1 MKILLVSAY
10 ELGHQPL
17 SVAGPAAVLLDR
29 GHDVRIVDLAVDPWD
44 PTLDAWAERIA
55 ISTPMHTA
63 TRIAHEL
70 APQLSRPLACYGLY
84 ADMCD
89 DIGTV
94 VGGRDPVTG
103 LVRWIE
109 DDPGAVVSSEGVRP
123 ARDLLPDLDSYT
135 RLEVAG
141 ELRLV
146 GSVEA
151 SRGCA
156 HRCRHCPVPV
166 VHDGRIQVVAVAT
179 VLADVQQQVDRGARH
194 VSFVDPDFFNGV
206 HHARRVARALHHDFP
221 DVTFD
226 CTVKVE
232 HVLRHEAVWE
242 EMASAGCLFVVSAFE
257 SVNDVMLRRLD
268 KHHTAADAAR
278 AVMVLRDHGIE
289 VRPSWMPFTP
299 WTSLGDVHDILE
311 FVAAHD
317 LVASVD
323 PVQYTI
329 RLLLPRGSLLL
340 DQLPPLPWDADR
352 LSYVWESDLD
362 PLQQLL
368 TALVETADDA
378 PVADTYNRIRE
389 TVDLPTVTITA
400 DGGRPRLTESWFC
413 CAEPNATQIGQLLQ
427 PVAVRPTLPTPSRP
441 SR

>member
-1 MKILLVSAY
+1 MKVLLVSAY

-17 SVAGPAAVLLDR
+17 SVAGPAGTLHAR
-29 GHDVRIVDLAVDPWD
+29 GHDVRVLDLAVQAWD
-44 PTLDAWAERIA
+44 PTLDDWADRVAIA
-55 ISTPMHTA
+55 TPMHTA

-70 APQLSRPLACYGLY
+70 APMIHRPLACYGLY

-94 VGGRDPVTG
+94 IGGREPLSG

-109 DDPGAVVSSEGVRP
+109 DDATATIAAPPSRP
-123 ARDLLPDLDSYT
+123 ARDLLPGLDAYT
-135 RLEVAG
+135 RLEIAG

-151 SRGCA
+151 STGCS

-166 VHDGRIQVVAVAT
+166 VHDGRIQIVDVES
-179 VLADVQQQVDRGARH
+179 VLADVQQQVDQGARH

-206 HHARRVARALHHDFP
+206 HHARRVARALHHTFP

-232 HVLRHEAVWE
+232 HVLRHESVWA
-242 EMASAGCLFVVSAFE
+242 EMAAAGCLFVVSAFE
-257 SVNDVMLRRLD
+257 SVNDSLLERLD

-278 AVMVLRDHGIE
+278 AVTFLRSHGIE

-299 WTSLGDVHDILE
+299 WTTFADVQAIVE
-311 FVAAHD
+311 FVAAND

-340 DQLPPLPWDADR
+340 AQLPPLPWDAER
-352 LSYVWESDLD
+352 LSYSWTSDLD
-362 PLQQLL
+362 PLQQSLA
-368 TALVETADDA
+368 ALVESADGE
-378 PVADTYNRIRE
+378 PIGSTYQRIRE
-389 TVDLPTVTITA
+389 AVDLPAVTITA
-400 DGGRPRLTESWFC
+400 DEGRPRLTESWFC
-413 CAEPNATQIGQLLQ
+413 CAEPTEGQLSMTT
-427 PVAVRPTLPTPSRP
+427 APTTTPASPAP
-441 SR
+441 SSTSP